1 MLDKKVQNLYKE
13 AKKAFE
19 EAQTSKDLYSVKV
32 KYLGKTGEISLLMK
46 EMKTLSA
53 EEKPKFGQVINKV
66 KQDLETLF
74 LEFQDNLGAK
84 EMDAQLRQESLD
96 LTLPGPVKDRGA
108 RHPVSLVL
116 EEAVKIFE
124 KIGYSVRIGPLIESD
139 YYNFAALNIPENH
152 PARDMQDTFYVTKDY
167 ELRTHTSPIQI
178 RSLENEKPPL
188 RILGPGAVFRCDYD
202 QTHLPMFHQLEGML
216 IDKKVS
222 MADLK
227 GTLSYFNR
235 EFFGSSF
242 KTQFRPSFFPFTEPS
257 AEVDASK
264 DGKTWLEMAGCGLVH
279 PYVLKA
285 AGLDPE
291 EWQGFAFGMGI
302 ERLAS
307 VKYGV
312 QDIRLFVENDVR
324 FLGQFSQ

>member
-1 MLDKKVQNLYKE
+1 MLYEKVEDLYKE

-19 EAQTSKDLYSVKV
+19 EARTSKDLYSVKV
-32 KYLGKTGEISLLMK
+32 KYLGRTGVLSVLMK
-46 EMKTLSA
+46 EMKNLSSQ
-53 EEKPKFGQVINKV
+53 ERPKFGQVINKA
-66 KQDLETLF
+66 KQDLEALF
-74 LEFQDNLGAK
+74 LKFQKQLNAK
-84 EMDAQLRQESLD
+84 EMDVQLQNEVLD
-96 LTLPGPVKDRGA
+96 LTLPGTVKYKGA

-124 KIGYSVRIGPLIESD
+124 KIGYSVRLGPLIESD

-152 PARDMQDTFYVTKDY
+152 PARDMQDTFYITKEY

-235 EFFGSSF
+235 EFFGPSF

-279 PYVLKA
+279 PHVLQSV
-285 AGLDPE
+285 GLDPE

-307 VKYGV
+307 VKFGV
-312 QDIRLFVENDVR
+312 RDMRLFIENDVR
-324 FLGQFSQ
+324 FLEQFS